1 MAKSVLAIAEVV
13 DTGNNL
19 QSTDLGNPLGVLNLV
34 IRLCKPCFVLLY

>member
-1 MAKSVLAIAEVV
+1 MARFVAAISGVV
-13 DTGNNL
+13 DADNNI